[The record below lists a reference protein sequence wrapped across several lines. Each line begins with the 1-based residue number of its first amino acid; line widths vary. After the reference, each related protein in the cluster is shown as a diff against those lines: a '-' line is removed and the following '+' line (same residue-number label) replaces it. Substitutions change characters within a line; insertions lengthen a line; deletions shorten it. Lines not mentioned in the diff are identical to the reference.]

1 MKYSFSLSFYL
12 LVTNRLSGLA
22 SRKLESRLKAGK
34 EDPNRI
40 DERRGVSNATRPQ
53 GELIWFHACSVGESL
68 ALLGLIED
76 VLEER
81 PSTNILITTGTTT
94 SANLIQSRLPSRAI
108 HQYIPID
115 VGKFVKKFLNHW
127 KPDIAIFTES
137 ELWPCLIYYTFK
149 QKVPLILI
157 NARISQKSFSKWR
170 WLKGIASSILSSF
183 SVILCQDEK
192 TASFIKKLSNLKI
205 SPQITGS
212 LKQSAAPLP
221 FIESERTKISDQ
233 VRGRPVWLAASTHEN
248 EELTIARAHA
258 FAKRFSRQLL
268 LIIAPRHPNRGKEI
282 CSNLRNLGWKVSL
295 RSNGEGINTNT
306 EIYIADTLGEMGLW
320 YRFSPICFMGG
331 SLVKVGG
338 HNPFEPAA
346 LGSAVLHGPYIWS
359 AAEAYEILGASK
371 ASLQVQ
377 TPEELSQAVIDLLN
391 PDTAASMAHSAWE
404 ACSKDAE
411 ASSRALDEIL
421 KVLTNSEFNT

>member
-12 LVTNRLSGLA
+12 LVANKLSGLA

-34 EDPNRI
+34 EDPDRVN
-40 DERRGVSNATRPQ
+40 ERKGISKAIRPQ
-53 GELIWFHACSVGESL
+53 GELIWFHAASVGESL

-76 VLEER
+76 LLEER
-81 PSTNILITTGTTT
+81 PLTNILITTGTIT

-115 VGKFVKKFLNHW
+115 VGKFVQKFLDHW
-127 KPDIAIFTES
+127 KPNIAIFTES
-137 ELWPCLIYYTFK
+137 ELWPCLIYYTYK

-157 NARISQKSFSKWR
+157 NARISQKSFSKWK

-192 TASFIKKLSNLKI
+192 TANFIKKLSNLKI
-205 SPQITGS
+205 NPQITGS

-233 VRGRPVWLAASTHEN
+233 IGGRPVWLAACTHEN
-248 EELTIARAHA
+248 EELTIAHAHA
-258 FAKRFSRQLL
+258 FVKRFSRQLL
-268 LIIAPRHPNRGKEI
+268 LIIAPRHPDRGAEI

-295 RSNGEGINTNT
+295 RSNDEEISNDT
-306 EIYIADTLGEMGLW
+306 EIYIADTFGEMGLW
-320 YRFSPICFMGG
+320 YRISPISFMGG

-346 LGSAVLHGPYIWS
+346 LGSAVLHGPHIWS
-359 AAEAYEILGASK
+359 AIEAYEILGNSK

-377 TPEELSQAVIDLLN
+377 TSEELSQAVIDLLN

-404 ACSKDAE
+404 ASSKDAE
-411 ASSRALDEIL
+411 ASSRALYEIL
-421 KVLTNSEFNT
+421 KVLTNLEAYG